1 MVNDYLLLF
10 GLRLP
15 LISLTNSAGLINI
28 QTQPHKTLT
37 FNTMNKLLSILFVSA
52 LFQFHNSAN
61 AATVKCMFMNETQL
75 SIQGE
80 WLKSEADFMKMME
93 LFGDGLQLPL
103 KNSVLGKLDTKQ
115 PFLAGEVSRGKV
127 FLMGTESGVE
137 GKLINVKSGVVT
149 VYDGMCTVSFG

>member
-1 MVNDYLLLF
+1 
-10 GLRLP
+10 
-15 LISLTNSAGLINI
+15 
-28 QTQPHKTLT
+28 
-37 FNTMNKLLSILFVSA
+37 
-52 LFQFHNSAN
+52 
-61 AATVKCMFMNETQL
+61 MNETQL

-80 WLKSEADFMKMME
+80 WLKSEADFMKLME
-93 LFGDGLQLPL
+93 MFGDGLQLPL

-127 FLMGTESGVE
+127 FLMGTEFGVE